1 MNIKS
6 TRDYEVSSFE
16 QFHSV
21 LTQFRGKRWYFRGHS
36 SLEWSLVP
44 KAGRPPFDALDDRE
58 YLETWKRRARAYTAT
73 SGLSDW
79 DWLALAQH
87 HGLATRLLDWSVNPL
102 AAALFA
108 VDGAPRES
116 ACVYAFRASKI
127 ALIDNV
133 SPFKFDGIAVF
144 KPTAVVDRI
153 VQQGGMFTV
162 HGPPSIALNKSL
174 GDDEE
179 LCRIVITQ
187 AYRDRLQAE
196 LDFYYVN
203 ATSLFPGLDGLSR
216 YMNWWYASRERSP
229 DSNLEAL
236 DG

>member
-1 MNIKS
+1 MNMNS
-6 TRDYEVSSFE
+6 TRDYEARSFE

-21 LTQFRGKRWYFRGHS
+21 LTQFRGKNWLFRGHS

-44 KAGRPPFDALDDRE
+44 KAGRPPFDGLDDRQ
-58 YLETWKRRARAYTAT
+58 YLETWKRRARAYTTA

-102 AAALFA
+102 AAAFFA
-108 VDGAPRES
+108 VDGDSRES
-116 ACVYAFRASKI
+116 ACVYAFRPSRI
-127 ALIDNV
+127 VLIDKI
-133 SPFKFDGIAVF
+133 SPFKVDGIIMH
-144 KPTAVVDRI
+144 KPTAIVDRI
-153 VQQGGMFTV
+153 VQQGGVFTV
-162 HGPPSIALNKSL
+162 HGPPRLALNESL
-174 GDDEE
+174 RDGEE
-179 LCRIVITQ
+179 LCRIVINQ
-187 AYRDRLQAE
+187 EYRDRLQTE

-203 ATSLFPGLDGLSR
+203 ATALFPGLDGLSR
-216 YMNWWYASRERSP
+216 YMNWRYTSRDRSA